1 MKPAKVVIGIVFASV
16 VFAGCTHLN
25 AAKIPT
31 GEQMKGTWTGTST
44 GQENGKSSGTDA
56 TLLIDQ
62 ASGQSFSGTIKY
74 KYKDGRS
81 GQEPIHGSIG
91 KNGNIAIADK
101 DGFYINGIL
110 ENNSLSMQYIEA
122 SPEESEAS
130 NVYLQKQ

>member
-1 MKPAKVVIGIVFASV
+1 MKQAKVVISV
-16 VFAGCTHLN
+16 VFASAIFVGCTHLN
-25 AAKIPT
+25 ATKVPT
-31 GEQMKGTWTGTST
+31 GEQLKGTWTGTSS
-44 GQENGKSSGTDA
+44 GQENGKSSGTDV
-56 TLLIDQ
+56 TFLIDQ

-81 GQEPIHGSIG
+81 GKEPIHGSIG

-101 DGFYINGIL
+101 DGYYINGIL
-110 ENNSLSMQYIEA
+110 ENNSLSLQYIEA